1 MLSDNEILLLTGE
14 LKPGLSREAAAATL
28 SQVLH
33 VTPDQALQWLAGG
46 EQVMRINVQLGDSF
60 RICEALRAAGIG
72 VRTHRMTAA
81 EVAVATGDL
90 EWAVELRSDVKY
102 ASWVAKELAVMSP
115 QHAPAIAALAAKPKP
130 LQPKLLPCPCCRNE
144 TLSRRGAGDEC
155 KRCGW
160 CDFPEQNRHHPDR
173 VMEGR
178 NYGLSLNAARKV
190 HELYGSIRPGDY
202 VPNHVPLDRRVF
214 NGVIAF
220 LIIAYCGFCLWVG
233 TMILPGGRGRQSVR
247 LEGDE
252 VWLMAAAAGVAG
264 SLYGVLS
271 IIDHYDRRRNE
282 HVYHKAVKASYVLMV
297 VFMGLALVVG
307 GYRDGGVW
315 LALALGFLVL
325 VMLVGTISNVS
336 NQKIEY

>member
-33 VTPDQALQWLAGG
+33 VTQDQALQWLAGG
-46 EQVMRINVQLGDSF
+46 EQVMRINVEWGTSF

-81 EVAVATGDL
+81 EVAVAAGDL
-90 EWAVELRSDVKY
+90 ERAAKLRSYY
-102 ASWVAKELAVMSP
+102 ASSVAKELAVMSP
-115 QHAPAIAALAAKPKP
+115 QHAPAIAALAAKPRP
-130 LQPKLLPCPCCRNE
+130 PRPKLLPCPCCRNE
-144 TLSRRGAGDEC
+144 TLSRRSAGDEC
-155 KRCGW
+155 SNCGW
-160 CDFPEQNRHHPDR
+160 FDYPEQNSHHPDR

-178 NYGLSLNAARKV
+178 NHGLNLNAARKV
-190 HELYGSIRPGDY
+190 HERYGSIRPGDY

-252 VWLMAAAAGVAG
+252 VWLMAAAGVAG
-264 SLYGVLS
+264 SMYGVLS

-307 GYRDGGVW
+307 AYRDGGGW
-315 LALALGFLVL
+315 LALAMGLLALVIL
-325 VMLVGTISNVS
+325 FGTISNVS